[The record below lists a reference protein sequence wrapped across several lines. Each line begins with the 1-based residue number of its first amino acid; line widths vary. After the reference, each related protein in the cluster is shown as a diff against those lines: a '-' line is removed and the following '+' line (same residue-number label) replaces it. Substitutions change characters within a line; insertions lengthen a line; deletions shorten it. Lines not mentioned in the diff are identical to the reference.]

1 MIVVRVIPWVGV
13 VVVMVRGGAGVGV
26 GSEAWAWAWFS
37 GRTGGL
43 FGAILYY

>member
-1 MIVVRVIPWVGV
+1 
-13 VVVMVRGGAGVGV
+13 VMVRGGAGVGV

>member
-1 MIVVRVIPWVGV
+1 M
-13 VVVMVRGGAGVGV
+13 MVRGGAGVGV